1 MSIST
6 KTEPLSVREK
16 VANLREK
23 HQFIF
28 DSLGMPGALF
38 FPKMAYRPRG
48 KDELYVGFFASEFKR
63 EADVYTEFVSSEYY
77 PEDANRTLWVW
88 RYNPHWEEE
97 YETTEP
103 NNLGHVR
110 YLVPVSELIKV
121 NLPKDKMPPDP
132 FLSSPNVS
140 LDDDILDDAPIDE
153 MTIRDFATIMT
164 GKPLSSKSWLNNL
177 ITGK

>member
-6 KTEPLSVREK
+6 KGELTIKEK
-16 VANLREK
+16 IAVLREK

-48 KDELYVGFFASEFKR
+48 KDELYVSFFASEFKR
-63 EADVYTEFVSSEYY
+63 EGDIYTEFVSRDFMSE
-77 PEDANRTLWVW
+77 DSNRTLWMW

-97 YETTEP
+97 YDTTEP
-103 NNLGHVR
+103 NELGHVR

-121 NLPKDKMPPDP
+121 NLPKEKIPVNP
-132 FLSSPNVS
+132 FDSFG
-140 LDDDILDDAPIDE
+140 DDLIDDASISD

-164 GKPLSSKSWLNNL
+164 GRPLSSKSWLNNL
-177 ITGK
+177 ISGK

>member
-6 KTEPLSVREK
+6 KGELTIKEK
-16 VANLREK
+16 IAVLREK

-48 KDELYVGFFASEFKR
+48 KDELYVSFFASEFKR
-63 EADVYTEFVSSEYY
+63 EGDIYTEFVSRDFMSE
-77 PEDANRTLWVW
+77 DSNRTLWMW

-97 YETTEP
+97 YDTTEP
-103 NNLGHVR
+103 NELGHVR

-121 NLPKDKMPPDP
+121 NLPKEKIPVNP
-132 FLSSPNVS
+132 FDSFG
-140 LDDDILDDAPIDE
+140 DDLIDDASISD

-164 GKPLSSKSWLNNL
+164 GRPLSTKSWLNNL
-177 ITGK
+177 ISGK

>member
-6 KTEPLSVREK
+6 KGEPMSIRDK

-28 DSLGMPGALF
+28 ETLGMPGALF

-77 PEDANRTLWVW
+77 PEDANRTLWMW

-97 YETTEP
+97 YDTTEP

-110 YLVPVSELIKV
+110 YLVPVSELTKV
-121 NLPKDKMPPDP
+121 SLPKEKMPVDP
-132 FLSSPNVS
+132 FESFGQDLT
-140 LDDDILDDAPIDE
+140 DDAPISE

-164 GKPLSSKSWLNNL
+164 GRALSSKPWLNNI

>member
-6 KTEPLSVREK
+6 KVEGNSVREK
-16 VANLREK
+16 IANLREK
-23 HQFIF
+23 HQPVFE
-28 DSLGMPGALF
+28 SLGIPGALF

-48 KDELYVGFFASEFKR
+48 KDELYVGFFGSEFKR

-110 YLVPVSELIKV
+110 YLVPVSELTKVSLSKIKEQE
-121 NLPKDKMPPDP
+121 DP
-132 FLSSPNVS
+132 FLSLGSS
-140 LDDDILDDAPIDE
+140 LVEEEDLTLDE

-164 GKPLSSKSWLNNL
+164 GRALSHKPWLNKL

>member
-1 MSIST
+1 MTIST
-6 KTEPLSVREK
+6 KTEAVSIRDR

-23 HQFIF
+23 HQPIF
-28 DSLGMPGALF
+28 EATGMPGALF

-110 YLVPVSELIKV
+110 YLVPVSELSKV
-121 NLPKDKMPPDP
+121 TMPKDKMPEDP
-132 FLSSPNVS
+132 FLSLGSELN
-140 LDDDILDDAPIDE
+140 DDAPIME

-164 GKPLSSKSWLNNL
+164 GKPLSSKSWLNKI

>member
-28 DSLGMPGALF
+28 ETMGMPGALF

-97 YETTEP
+97 YDTTEP

-121 NLPKDKMPPDP
+121 NLPKDKMPEDP
-132 FLSSPNVS
+132 FLSLGND
-140 LDDDILDDAPIDE
+140 LMDDASIDE

-164 GKPLSSKSWLNNL
+164 GRPLSSKSWLNNL

>member
-6 KTEPLSVREK
+6 KQEPMSIRDK

-23 HQFIF
+23 HQYIF
-28 DSLGMPGALF
+28 DSMGMPGALF

-121 NLPKDKMPPDP
+121 SLPKEKMPADP
-132 FLSSPNVS
+132 FESFGQDLT
-140 LDDDILDDAPIDE
+140 DDAPIDE

-164 GKPLSSKSWLNNL
+164 GRPLSTKTWLNKM
-177 ITGK
+177 ITEK